1 MDLLLALV
9 LGAVAGILAVIVAYR
24 TIPKS
29 PMAILGAI
37 VIGLLGGWIG
47 RWVADVI
54 GLEAANWIGSL
65 VIAFAAALALLL
77 TLRKVAPA
85 K

>member
-1 MDLLLALV
+1 MLALV

-24 TIPKS
+24 TIPYS
-29 PMAILGAI
+29 PTAVAGAIL
-37 VIGLLGGWIG
+37 VGLLGGWIG
-47 RWVADVI
+47 RWVADII

-65 VIAFAAALALLL
+65 VIAFLAALALLL
-77 TLRKVAPA
+77 ALRKIAPA